1 MLLCFRM
8 LEKVISKPPTDAA
21 IQRYLHDTL
30 GLPTSLRPWSGTR
43 KLPYFLQ
50 EAFATRELTLH
61 GHTILLAEEQRRHKP
76 KLRELR
82 TQMDR
87 LRTAA
92 QLPVI
97 YVTDALASY
106 ERKRLVEQRVPFLV
120 PGNQLYLPDL
130 GIDLREYFRQPKAA
144 AGTGLSPA
152 TQAVLITM
160 LLTKPWQEDW
170 VLGEIVAQLGYTPM
184 TLTRVLRELAATGLA
199 QVGHH
204 GRERHLKTELTPEK
218 LWEELRVQLRT
229 PVKRS
234 VWVQAAK
241 RETTGLRLA
250 GMSALA
256 HLTQIADPA
265 WPVYAIGPTDWQ
277 MAKQINIKLLKE
289 PTEGCSEWQ
298 LWTYNPALV
307 PNARTVDPLSLTL
320 SLDPGAD
327 ERIQMALD
335 ELREQFPW

>member
-1 MLLCFRM
+1 M
-8 LEKVISKPPTDAA
+8 LEKATPNPLTDAA

-30 GLPTSLRPWSGTR
+30 GLPTSLRPWSGAG

-61 GHTILLAEEQRRHKP
+61 GQTIVLAEEQRRHKP
-76 KLRELR
+76 KLAELR

-87 LRTAA
+87 LRAAA

-130 GIDLREYFRQPKAA
+130 GIDLREYFRQPTPAIE
-144 AGTGLSPA
+144 TGLSPA

-160 LLTKPWQEDW
+160 LLTKPWRQDW
-170 VLGEIVAQLGYTPM
+170 TLGETVAQLGYTPM
-184 TLTRVLRELAATGLA
+184 TLTRVLRELTATGLA
-199 QVGHH
+199 KTRRL
-204 GRERHLKTELTPEK
+204 GREHHLYTDQPPEK
-218 LWEELRVQLRT
+218 LWDSLQAQLRK

-234 VWVQAAK
+234 IWVKTAK
-241 RETTGLRLA
+241 QENTGLRLA

-256 HLTQIADPA
+256 RLTQIADPP
-265 WPVYAIGPTDWQ
+265 WPVYAISPTDWRA
-277 MAKQINIKLLKE
+277 AKPLVQLLKE
-289 PTEGCSEWQ
+289 PAAGCSEWQ
-298 LWTYNPALV
+298 LWTYSPALV

-327 ERIQMALD
+327 ERMQMALD
-335 ELREQFPW
+335 ELRKQFPW

>member
-1 MLLCFRM
+1 M
-8 LEKVISKPPTDAA
+8 LEKATPNPLTDAA

-30 GLPTSLRPWSGTR
+30 GLPTSLRPWSGAG

-61 GHTILLAEEQRRHKP
+61 GQTIVLAEEQRRHKP
-76 KLRELR
+76 KLAELR

-87 LRTAA
+87 LRAAA

-130 GIDLREYFRQPKAA
+130 GIDLREYFRQPTPAIE
-144 AGTGLSPA
+144 TGLSPA

-160 LLTKPWQEDW
+160 LLTTPWRQDW
-170 VLGEIVAQLGYTPM
+170 TLGETVAQLGYTPM
-184 TLTRVLRELAATGLA
+184 TLTRVLRELTATGLA
-199 QVGHH
+199 KTRRL
-204 GRERHLKTELTPEK
+204 GREHHLYTDQPPEK
-218 LWEELRVQLRT
+218 LWDSLQAQLRK

-234 VWVQAAK
+234 IWVKTAK
-241 RETTGLRLA
+241 QENTGLRLA

-256 HLTQIADPA
+256 RLTQIADPP
-265 WPVYAIGPTDWQ
+265 WPVYAIGPADWRA
-277 MAKQINIKLLKE
+277 AKPLVQLLKE
-289 PTEGCSEWQ
+289 PAAGCSEWQ

-307 PNARTVDPLSLTL
+307 PHARTVDPLSLTL

-327 ERIQMALD
+327 ERVQMALD
-335 ELREQFPW
+335 ELRQQFPW

>member
-1 MLLCFRM
+1 M
-8 LEKVISKPPTDAA
+8 LEKATSSPLTDAA
-21 IQRYLHDTL
+21 IQRYLHGTL
-30 GLPTSLRPWSGTR
+30 GLPTSLRPWSGAG

-61 GHTILLAEEQRRHKP
+61 GHTILLAEEQRSHKP
-76 KLRELR
+76 KLAELR

-87 LRTAA
+87 LRAVA
-92 QLPVI
+92 KLPVI

-130 GIDLREYFRQPKAA
+130 GIDLREYFRQPTPAIE
-144 AGTGLSPA
+144 TGLSPA

-160 LLTKPWQEDW
+160 LLTKPWRQDW
-170 VLGEIVAQLGYTPM
+170 ALGETVAQLGYTPM
-184 TLTRVLRELAATGLA
+184 TLTRVLRELTATGLA
-199 QVGHH
+199 KTRRH
-204 GRERHLKTELTPEK
+204 GREHHLYTDQPPEK
-218 LWEELRVQLRT
+218 LWDSLQAQLRK

-234 VWVQAAK
+234 IWVKTAK
-241 RETTGLRLA
+241 QENTGLRLA

-256 HLTQIADPA
+256 RLTQIADPP
-265 WPVYAIGPTDWQ
+265 WPVYAISPTDWRA
-277 MAKQINIKLLKE
+277 AKPLVQLLKE
-289 PTEGCSEWQ
+289 PAAGCSEWQ
-298 LWTYNPALV
+298 LWTYSPALA

-327 ERIQMALD
+327 ERMQMALD
-335 ELREQFPW
+335 ELRKQFPW

>member
-1 MLLCFRM
+1 M
-8 LEKVISKPPTDAA
+8 LEKATSRPPTDAA

-30 GLPTSLRPWSGTR
+30 GLHASLRPWSGTG

-50 EAFATRELTLH
+50 EAFATRELMLH
-61 GHTILLAEEQRRHKP
+61 GHTILLAEEQRGHKP
-76 KLRELR
+76 KLAELR

-87 LRTAA
+87 LRAAA

-106 ERKRLVEQRVPFLV
+106 ERKRLVEQRVPFLL

-130 GIDLREYFRQPKAA
+130 GIDLREYFRQPTPAIEA
-144 AGTGLSPA
+144 GLSPA

-160 LLTKPWQEDW
+160 LLTKPWRQDW
-170 VLGEIVAQLGYTPM
+170 TLGETVAQLGYTPM
-184 TLTRVLRELAATGLA
+184 TLTRVLRELTATGLA
-199 QVGHH
+199 ETRRHR
-204 GRERHLKTELTPEK
+204 RERHLYMDQPPEK
-218 LWEELRVQLRT
+218 LWDNLRAHLRN

-234 VWVQAAK
+234 IWVKTAK
-241 RETTGLRLA
+241 RETTSLRLA

-256 HLTQIADPA
+256 RLTQIADPP
-265 WPVYAIGPTDWQ
+265 WSVHAIGPTDWQ

-327 ERIQMALD
+327 ERIQMALN
-335 ELREQFPW
+335 ELREQFPG

>member
-1 MLLCFRM
+1 M
-8 LEKVISKPPTDAA
+8 LEKATPNPLTDAA

-30 GLPTSLRPWSGTR
+30 GLPTSLRPWSGAG

-61 GHTILLAEEQRRHKP
+61 GQTIVLAEEQRRHKP
-76 KLRELR
+76 KPAELR
-82 TQMDR
+82 TQMYR
-87 LRTAA
+87 LRAAA

-97 YVTDALASY
+97 YVTEVLASY

-130 GIDLREYFRQPKAA
+130 GIDLREYFRQPTPAIE
-144 AGTGLSPA
+144 TGLSPA

-160 LLTKPWQEDW
+160 LLTKPWRQDW
-170 VLGEIVAQLGYTPM
+170 TLGETVAQLGYTPM
-184 TLTRVLRELAATGLA
+184 TLTRVLRELTATGLA
-199 QVGHH
+199 KTRRL
-204 GRERHLKTELTPEK
+204 GREHHLYTDQPPEK
-218 LWEELRVQLRT
+218 LWESLQAQLRK

-234 VWVQAAK
+234 IWVKTAK
-241 RETTGLRLA
+241 QENTGLRLA

-256 HLTQIADPA
+256 RLTQIADPP
-265 WPVYAIGPTDWQ
+265 WPVYAISPTDWRA
-277 MAKQINIKLLKE
+277 AKPLIQLLKE
-289 PTEGCSEWQ
+289 PAAGCSEWQ
-298 LWTYNPALV
+298 LWTYSPALV

-327 ERIQMALD
+327 ERMQMALD
-335 ELREQFPW
+335 ELRKQFPW